1 MNTLALFAAL
11 LAAPA
16 SAAPKAPNFKVA
28 VVRNAPAAKI
38 YGLSDLKGKI
48 VYLDFWATW
57 CQPCVAGIPRT
68 NRLIDSLKGQP
79 VVFLSITDEPAD
91 VIEKFQKTHEIKS
104 WVGIDEAGSVI
115 KAYHVVG
122 RPTGYLIGKDGALL
136 AEIAPEDLNEGDVR
150 SAIAGLFVP
159 KPVAWAGAPK
169 NQAAVAAAEKP
180 YFEVRISPASGE
192 PTLISGDDGLEARS
206 LDFASNVAWIW
217 KMERDQVLVDSAPVA
232 GFNFSLKSPR
242 GGIEGGRELLKSA
255 VQSAFHVTVAPEKRE
270 TDALVLTLSAAKD
283 SPRPKLGAEGVKSGL
298 MASGG
303 GRLLGKAP
311 MSEVAHSLWM
321 SLQMPVID
329 ETGLKGDY
337 DFDLEWKYGDRAA
350 LDGLLASQG
359 LTLVPARRTVE
370 FLRVASVKP

>member
-1 MNTLALFAAL
+1 MKIMALCAAL
-11 LAAPA
+11 LAVPA
-16 SAAPKAPNFKVA
+16 AAAPQAPNFKVA
-28 VVRNAPAAKI
+28 VVRNAPASKI

-68 NRLIDSLKGQP
+68 NRLVDALKGQP

-91 VIEKFQKTHEIKS
+91 MIETFLKTHEIKS
-104 WVGIDEAGSVI
+104 WVGIDAGSVI

-136 AEIAPEDLNEGDVR
+136 AEISPENLNEGDVR

-159 KPVAWAGAPK
+159 RSVAWAAAPQRK
-169 NQAAVAAAEKP
+169 AAVAAAEKP
-180 YFEVRISPASGE
+180 YFELRISPASGE
-192 PTLISGDDGLEARS
+192 PTFTSGDEGLEGRS
-206 LDFASNVAWIW
+206 LEFAENVAWIW
-217 KMERDQVLVDSAPVA
+217 NVLRDQVLVDSAPVA
-232 GFNFSLKSPR
+232 SFNFTLKTPPD
-242 GGIEGGRELLKSA
+242 GVELGRELLKSA
-255 VQSAFHVTVAPEKRE
+255 VQSAFRVIVAPEKRE

-283 SPRPKLGAEGVKSGL
+283 SPRPKLGTEGVKSGL

-321 SLQMPVID
+321 SLEKPVID
-329 ETGLKGDY
+329 ETGLTGDY

-350 LDGLLASQG
+350 LERLLAAQG
-359 LTLVPARRTVE
+359 LILVPARRTVE
-370 FLRVASVKP
+370 FLRVTPAYP